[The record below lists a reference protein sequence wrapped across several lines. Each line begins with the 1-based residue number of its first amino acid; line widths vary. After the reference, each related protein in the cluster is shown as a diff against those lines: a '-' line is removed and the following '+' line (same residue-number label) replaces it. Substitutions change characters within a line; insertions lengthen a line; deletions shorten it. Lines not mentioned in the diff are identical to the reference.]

1 MKEIIRNIN
10 GVAGRTV
17 TVTGLAEPT
26 MTRDNVL
33 GILNGTQNEVLYVPM
48 FYGDIDNVTYSNGTL
63 TITLAATVPAIA
75 NGDKLFV
82 KLYTDADGYALETSV
97 KDGNDT
103 AISVA
108 KAIQQAVG
116 TAPAGSQ
123 MATTFAYLASI
134 YESIVGTVSPD
145 VPEGVADRL
154 AAVMKFFGIYVDG
167 DKVYVK
173 GADPEHS
180 EQIVPAEF
188 MTDTEVCDELED
200 IMRII
205 DPDLTAEQAAAIT
218 AQTLNPSES

>member
-1 MKEIIRNIN
+1 
-10 GVAGRTV
+10 
-17 TVTGLAEPT
+17 

-167 DKVYVK
+167 DKVYVR

-200 IMRII
+200 IMRVIN
-205 DPDLTAEQAAAIT
+205 PNLTAEQAAAIT